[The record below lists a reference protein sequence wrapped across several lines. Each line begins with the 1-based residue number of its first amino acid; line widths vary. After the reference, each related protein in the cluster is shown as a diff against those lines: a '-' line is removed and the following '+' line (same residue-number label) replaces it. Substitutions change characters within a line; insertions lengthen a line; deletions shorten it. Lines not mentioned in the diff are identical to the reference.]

1 MKSIINLLKETQ
13 THEIFIYTCR
23 KIIIVKV
30 IEVLLQ
36 CIASLGF
43 VIRTCRSLALL
54 LNWIGA
60 KPFVATLNLKLHRS
74 FWSCISLVV
83 IRLLL
88 LVAELDLLLH
98 LQVSHSCVC
107 RVILTKS
114 FSLVSL
120 WIFELILLLPPLLIR
135 IKFESF

>member
-1 MKSIINLLKETQ
+1 MKSINLLKETQ

-43 VIRTCRSLALL
+43 AIRTCLSLALL

-74 FWSCISLVV
+74 FWSCISLVK
-83 IRLLL
+83 RLLL

-120 WIFELILLLPPLLIR
+120 WIFELKLLLPPLLIR